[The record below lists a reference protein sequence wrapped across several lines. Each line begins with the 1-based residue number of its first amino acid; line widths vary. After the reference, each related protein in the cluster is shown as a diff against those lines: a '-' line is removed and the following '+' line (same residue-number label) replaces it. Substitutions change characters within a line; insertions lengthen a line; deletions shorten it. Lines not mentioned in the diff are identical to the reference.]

1 MNDSFDSVMDAAQTG
16 GPEAVFQVLA
26 EKFRSEKNYA
36 GLFEVRLMEKRREL
50 ALPLLQMGSLDD
62 LPDEKRPEY
71 EKAFIDIARDTG
83 NLFLADG
90 DIPRGFSY
98 LRAIGETRPVYEAIE
113 RIAPE
118 NVNDAVLEIALHERV
133 HPRKGFELLLESHGV
148 CRAIT
153 AFGQFPGSQGREESL
168 HLLVSRLHR
177 DLIGSLKRTIEQAEG
192 TVPEGESV
200 LKLINGRDWL
210 FDGMNY
216 YVDTSHLV
224 SILGFCLELT
234 DPAMLR
240 LAIDLSEYGKR
251 LSPMF
256 HYRSDPPFQN
266 MYEDHG
272 IYLKILLG
280 EDVEAGLAH
289 FRRKVKD
296 IDPEQEGTA
305 AAQILVVLLAR
316 LKRYEEAV
324 RVSLQYLAEVDPNQ
338 LVCPSVLQLCYLAED
353 RDKLMQIARERQ
365 DLLGFAAGL
374 LAGW

>member
-1 MNDSFDSVMDAAQTG
+1 
-16 GPEAVFQVLA
+16 
-26 EKFRSEKNYA
+26 
-36 GLFEVRLMEKRREL
+36 
-50 ALPLLQMGSLDD
+50 
-62 LPDEKRPEY
+62 
-71 EKAFIDIARDTG
+71 
-83 NLFLADG
+83 LFLADG

-98 LRAIGETRPVYEAIE
+98 LRAIGETRPVYEAID
-113 RIAPE
+113 RLAPE

-168 HLLVSRLHR
+168 HLLVSRLHG
-177 DLIGSLKRTIEQAEG
+177 DLIRSLKRTIEQAEG

-200 LKLINGRDWL
+200 LRLINGRDWL

-224 SILGFCLELT
+224 SILGYCLELT

-240 LAIDLSEYGKR
+240 LAIELSEYGKR

-256 HYRSDPPFQN
+256 HYRSDAPFQN

-280 EDVEAGLAH
+280 DDVEAGLAH
-289 FRRKVKD
+289 FRRKVED
-296 IDPEQEGTA
+296 TDPEQEGTA

-324 RVSLQYLAEVDPNQ
+324 QVSLQYLADVDANQ
-338 LVCPSVLQLCYLAED
+338 LACPSVLQLCYMADD

-374 LAGW
+374 LAGL